1 MEVPISLFGGN
12 GGEREDVN
20 RFVGCGEV
28 VSCLYLCKFLVVLN
42 ICSRQKRY
50 FNVCAMTIAFQLNK

>member
-1 MEVPISLFGGN
+1 MPISLFGGN

-42 ICSRQKRY
+42 ICSRQKRSLMS
-50 FNVCAMTIAFQLNK
+50 VP